1 MIEART
7 NNPGEETQKNQT
19 PETITVTMILEDLD
33 NGIDRNGIK
42 DKYSLETWEVKQM
55 FEHPALKGKKARK
68 VRKLSFNFVDDT
80 TPDPNQT
87 SIEVEAPDV
96 KSPEQFLYERIMEL
110 DILEIASKNILQTFL
125 KIFYNLTSENLFIGS
140 IVCGDSLQLF
150 STLDPSFSAPKKL
163 LFGYP
168 VVEIKEFEPS
178 TVLLLITD
186 KKNPELPDYKSVIKL
201 SLGEA

>member
-80 TPDPNQT
+80 AVDPNQT
-87 SIEVEAPDV
+87 SIAVETTDAVTMDDVDVHTEASMIVEA
-96 KSPEQFLYERIMEL
+96 
-110 DILEIASKNILQTFL
+110 T
-125 KIFYNLTSENLFIGS
+125 
-140 IVCGDSLQLF
+140 
-150 STLDPSFSAPKKL
+150 
-163 LFGYP
+163 
-168 VVEIKEFEPS
+168 
-178 TVLLLITD
+178 
-186 KKNPELPDYKSVIKL
+186 PELNHLNDFEQEDDTDSFDY
-201 SLGEA
+201 

>member
-1 MIEART
+1 MINRLIFKQMIEART

-42 DKYSLETWEVKQM
+42 DKYGLQNWEVKQM

-87 SIEVEAPDV
+87 SIEVEATEEEASSMLYGVDNTNVEASPDV
-96 KSPEQFLYERIMEL
+96 DVHTE
-110 DILEIASKNILQTFL
+110 ASM
-125 KIFYNLTSENLFIGS
+125 
-140 IVCGDSLQLF
+140 IVEA
-150 STLDPSFSAPKKL
+150 T
-163 LFGYP
+163 
-168 VVEIKEFEPS
+168 
-178 TVLLLITD
+178 
-186 KKNPELPDYKSVIKL
+186 PELNHLNDFEQEDDTDSFDY
-201 SLGEA
+201 